1 MTINY
6 SKEKING
13 RIIYKYD
20 SRDIVKFKEL
30 ANILLKSSNIK
41 LPSRNIIISNI
52 ICCMSNNL
60 KVHDRPIV
68 CSPNV
73 KIIRGDVH
81 DFFPSVND
89 HKLLRLVRERF
100 TLSYSELKLLREIL
114 SDTSVKGL
122 PQGNPVSSVLAEI
135 YLDEFD
141 KKVIN
146 KLSPLYY
153 ARFVDDFIIIV
164 PLDELNRINYK
175 QFLTDELEKMNL
187 LLSESKYADTDF
199 NQESPSFS
207 FDFLG
212 YHFEPKPFDSKK
224 NVLRLSVAQPKVKK
238 IISRINRI
246 YSIFSSSRKT
256 NRDFLCLYYRLEFL
270 LKGVRTVDY
279 RGSYKL
285 SGIPFTYGYINDF
298 QNLKA
303 IQSRIMTLC
312 RIQKLSNRQQK
323 ALFGLSTAYNQKDK
337 SSFSQSDYVDYVS
350 MSTKKFNSLYASLSL
365 KKMKTKKRS
374 IAEFSVLINNL
385 K

>member
-1 MTINY
+1 M
-6 SKEKING
+6 
-13 RIIYKYD
+13 
-20 SRDIVKFKEL
+20 
-30 ANILLKSSNIK
+30 
-41 LPSRNIIISNI
+41 
-52 ICCMSNNL
+52 
-60 KVHDRPIV
+60 
-68 CSPNV
+68 
-73 KIIRGDVH
+73 
-81 DFFPSVND
+81 
-89 HKLLRLVRERF
+89 
-100 TLSYSELKLLREIL
+100 

-153 ARFVDDFIIIV
+153 ARFVDDFIIIL

-212 YHFEPKPFDSKK
+212 FHFEPKPFDSKK
-224 NVLRLSVAQPKVKK
+224 NVLRLSVAQPKIKK

-323 ALFGLSTAYNQKDK
+323 ALFGLSMAYNQKDK